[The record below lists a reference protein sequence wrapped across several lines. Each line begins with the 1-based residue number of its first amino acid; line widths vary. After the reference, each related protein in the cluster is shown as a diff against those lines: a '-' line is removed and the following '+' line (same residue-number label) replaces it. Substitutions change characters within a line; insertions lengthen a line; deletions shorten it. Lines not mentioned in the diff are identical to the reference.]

1 MSSQVDFVS
10 VLGFDIVRSADP
22 KIPGEKQRERIRTF
36 RKCMYE
42 SKTYLDLLSYA
53 HEIDTGDGGYLIV
66 DTKDSAKLLD
76 VVKELQ
82 KNLEKHNESEKTQKW
97 HVHVR
102 TGINVG
108 PAEVKREGQK
118 IVDVTGNAIVYAKR
132 IMDIGQENHVLLT
145 SSAVTTILAIDHT
158 CHDKI
163 RYIGEYVISHGEKFN
178 VHNYFDR
185 EIGNSKDPPKNNDR
199 SPNELNS
206 EFRKKI
212 ENEIK
217 GEYQIEKDQLKKE
230 NVKFI
235 KKLKFTYL
243 GIIVAIVAVSVISLA
258 MMYSSNVDS
267 EPYLDDI
274 YDNQYNTVKVSITN
288 KIQNFIDASHIL
300 ENTVTT
306 GYMENENKTLFID
319 KQVRALQNSDLF
331 AINKKPIQNS
341 LYFYLLS
348 PSPECKFLL
357 YPFKIDMSRTNAT
370 GLESCDLVNQD
381 LFITNNY
388 PSTGAGTFVNTIS
401 QKIRLDNSEGYDLTT
416 GIAIDWDEVSD
427 DIRRT
432 SIKSSDVKFALVDR
446 EKFLVMECTIDRC
459 KSMKSYA
466 AENSPIIK
474 NSTHIKHDSINYEDY
489 SLYKNGTFQEKEFH
503 VYDTLR
509 NRILDGWELLMYVK
523 PLNP

>member
-118 IVDVTGNAIVYAKR
+118 IVDVAGNAIVYAKR

-163 RYIGEYVISHGEKFN
+163 RYIGEYTINHGEKFN

-185 EIGNSKDPPKNNDR
+185 EIGNSKDPPKNNDM
-199 SPNELNS
+199 SPNEA
-206 EFRKKI
+206 
-212 ENEIK
+212 
-217 GEYQIEKDQLKKE
+217 

-243 GIIVAIVAVSVISLA
+243 GIIVAIVAVSVISLGI
-258 MMYSSNVDS
+258 MYSSNVNS

-300 ENTVTT
+300 ENTVTM

-348 PSPECKFLL
+348 PFPECKFLL

-370 GLESCDLVNQD
+370 GLESCDLVTQD

-401 QKIRLDNSEGYDLTT
+401 QKIRLANDEGYDLTT
-416 GIAIDWDEVSD
+416 GIAIDWDNVSE

-432 SIKSSDVKFALVDR
+432 SIKSSDVKFVLVDR
-446 EKFLVMECTIDRC
+446 EQFLIMECTFDKC

-466 AENSPIIK
+466 VENSPITK
-474 NSTHIKHDSINYEDY
+474 NSTYVKYDPINYGDY
-489 SLYKNGTFQEKEFH
+489 VLYKEETFQDKEFH
-503 VYDTLR
+503 MYDTLR
-509 NRILDGWELLMYVK
+509 NRILDGWRLIMYVT
-523 PLNP
+523 PSNS

>member
-1 MSSQVDFVS
+1 M
-10 VLGFDIVRSADP
+10 
-22 KIPGEKQRERIRTF
+22 
-36 RKCMYE
+36 
-42 SKTYLDLLSYA
+42 
-53 HEIDTGDGGYLIV
+53 
-66 DTKDSAKLLD
+66 
-76 VVKELQ
+76 
-82 KNLEKHNESEKTQKW
+82 
-97 HVHVR
+97 
-102 TGINVG
+102 
-108 PAEVKREGQK
+108 
-118 IVDVTGNAIVYAKR
+118 
-132 IMDIGQENHVLLT
+132 
-145 SSAVTTILAIDHT
+145 
-158 CHDKI
+158 
-163 RYIGEYVISHGEKFN
+163 
-178 VHNYFDR
+178 
-185 EIGNSKDPPKNNDR
+185 
-199 SPNELNS
+199 
-206 EFRKKI
+206 
-212 ENEIK
+212 
-217 GEYQIEKDQLKKE
+217 
-230 NVKFI
+230 
-235 KKLKFTYL
+235 KFTYL

-401 QKIRLDNSEGYDLTT
+401 QKVRLDNSEGYDLTT

-432 SIKSSDVKFALVDR
+432 SIKSSNVKFALVDR

-474 NSTHIKHDSINYEDY
+474 NSTYIKHDSVNYADY